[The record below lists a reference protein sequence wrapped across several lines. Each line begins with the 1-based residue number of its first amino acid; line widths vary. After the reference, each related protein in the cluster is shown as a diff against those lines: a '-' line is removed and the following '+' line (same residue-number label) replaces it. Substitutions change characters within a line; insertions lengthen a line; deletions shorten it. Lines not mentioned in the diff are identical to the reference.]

1 MLTTDRPVGT
11 MRIHSFFRSI
21 EVTDSNALLQSAL
34 LKQLAPFTRSGYAL
48 FREVIDSDG
57 ALPARLKCLFS
68 AVAAA
73 NKGYLELAQQELE
86 RAAGLGMPLNE
97 AASGLILLSSL
108 RGEGAALAFDAM
120 LAKVYGPPASDPQ
133 APSLLRAGPGEAEV
147 NFRSYWGTVPPAL
160 ASLLRLVPKGADG
173 YFLMRKGT
181 IECNQLDRK
190 SAELMLITV
199 LASDYSPQAAT
210 HIKAARAVGAS
221 DEEMAEAVLCAVPS
235 AGIAAWMAAGVLIEA
250 A

>member
-1 MLTTDRPVGT
+1 MTDT
-11 MRIHSFFRSI
+11 
-21 EVTDSNALLQSAL
+21 NALLQSVL
-34 LKQLAPFTRSGYAL
+34 LRRLAPFTLSGYAL
-48 FREVIDSDG
+48 FREVIDNDA
-57 ALPARLKCLFS
+57 ALPAKLKCLYS

-73 NKGYLELAQQELE
+73 NKGYLELARGELE
-86 RAAGLGMPLNE
+86 RAARLGLLLDE

-108 RGEGAALAFDAM
+108 RGEGAALAFDAV
-120 LAKVYGPPASDPQ
+120 LAKVYGPPEPDPR
-133 APSLLRAGPGEAEV
+133 APSLVRAAPGDAEA
-147 NFRSYWGTVPPAL
+147 NFSSYWGTVPPAL

-181 IECNQLDRK
+181 IDCNQLDRK
-190 SAELMLITV
+190 SAELMLIAV

-210 HIKAARAVGAS
+210 HVKAARAVGAT
-221 DEEMAEAVLCAVPS
+221 DEEMAEAVLCAVPC